1 MRKIYSKDDAA
12 PDALPATQWLSNN
25 LGMSEETLAAMFRD
39 NSIKIDYQDEMVRVT
54 FFAGVIYVI
63 IYSCGVN
70 EDVYIASQQTL
81 AELVSKYSEVLS
93 KS

>member
-1 MRKIYSKDDAA
+1 MRKMYSKDDAA
-12 PDALPATQWLSNN
+12 PDGLTAMQWLSDR
-25 LGMSEETLAAMFRD
+25 LGMSEETLAATFRD
-39 NSIKIDYQDEMVRVT
+39 NSIKIDYRDEMVRVT

-81 AELVSKYSEVLS
+81 AELVAKYSEVLS
-93 KS
+93 NS

>member
-1 MRKIYSKDDAA
+1 MRRMYSKDDAA
-12 PDALPATQWLSNN
+12 PDALTAMQWLSNH
-25 LGMSEETLAAMFRD
+25 LSMSEETLAAMFKD
-39 NSIKIDYQDEMVRVT
+39 NSIKIDCQDEMVRVT

-63 IYSCGVN
+63 IYCCGVY

-81 AELVSKYSEVLS
+81 AELVAKYSEALS

>member
-1 MRKIYSKDDAA
+1 MRKMYSKDDADSLTA
-12 PDALPATQWLSNN
+12 MQWLSDR
-25 LGMSEETLAAMFRD
+25 LGMSEEALASRFRD

-54 FFAGVIYVI
+54 FFSGVIYVI

>member
-1 MRKIYSKDDAA
+1 MRKMYSKDDAA
-12 PDALPATQWLSNN
+12 PDSLTAMQWLSDR
-25 LGMSEETLAAMFRD
+25 LGMSEETLAAMFRG

-81 AELVSKYSEVLS
+81 AELVAKYSEVLS